1 MNLIR
6 NEFMKT
12 NQVIKPLIFVL
23 ACVIAARFLLPAN
36 WTPILA
42 LALFMPYVTSNK
54 SIQVLMPISILLL
67 TDIFLGFYGQTMFFV
82 YATLILIAFI
92 SRHQSTGSLLSLM
105 KHSVGSILI
114 WHIVVNFGVYLNGHD
129 GSSLAQTYL
138 LAIPF
143 DLRLMGSTAFFSLIF
158 YSAWATK
165 EHFRSSIEKA

>member
-12 NQVIKPLIFVL
+12 NQVIKSLLFVL

-92 SRHQSTGSLLSLM
+92 SRHQSIGSLLSLM

-129 GSSLAQTYL
+129 GSSF
-138 LAIPF
+138 IC
-143 DLRLMGSTAFFSLIF
+143 
-158 YSAWATK
+158 
-165 EHFRSSIEKA
+165 

>member
-1 MNLIR
+1 
-6 NEFMKT
+6 MK
-12 NQVIKPLIFVL
+12 NYQVLKPLIFVL

-36 WTPILA
+36 WTPVLA
-42 LALFMPYVTSNK
+42 LALFMPYVTRNK
-54 SIQVLMPISILLL
+54 SIQILMPVSVLLI

-82 YATLILIAFI
+82 YATLIFIALI
-92 SRHQSTGSLLSLM
+92 SRYQSTVSLVSLM
-105 KHSVGSILI
+105 KYSVGSVLI

-143 DLRLMGSTAFFSLIF
+143 DLRLMMSTVFFSLLF

-165 EHFRSSIEKA
+165 EYFISSAEKA

>member
-1 MNLIR
+1 
-6 NEFMKT
+6 MK
-12 NQVIKPLIFVL
+12 NYQVLKPLIFVL

-36 WTPILA
+36 WTPVLA
-42 LALFMPYVTSNK
+42 LALFMPYVTRNK
-54 SIQVLMPISILLL
+54 SIQILMPVSVLLI

-82 YATLILIAFI
+82 YATLIFIALI
-92 SRHQSTGSLLSLM
+92 SRYQSTGSLLSLM
-105 KHSVGSILI
+105 KHSVGSVLI

-143 DLRLMGSTAFFSLIF
+143 DLRLMTSTVFFSLLF

-165 EHFRSSIEKA
+165 EYFISSAEKA

>member
-1 MNLIR
+1 
-6 NEFMKT
+6 MKT
-12 NQVIKPLIFVL
+12 NQVIKSLIFVL

-92 SRHQSTGSLLSLM
+92 SRHQSIGSLLSLM

-158 YSAWATK
+158 YTAWATK